1 MVGSSAQHIDRKR
14 ICFILSSYP
23 CVQKSPQNNSKLV
36 CCFEYVIH
44 LLSYLYD
51 LGIEMDVILSSGFLA
66 FARHI
71 GVFDAIDK
79 CDIEVDAICG
89 TSSGSMV
96 GALYAA
102 GYTPDQIAEELHI
115 PRPITMVNFSWL
127 PWKGLFSM
135 RSVQKKLSDL
145 LPKNIEDLPKPMGIG
160 LCTMDKKKHL
170 VTKGPLVDAIIASCA
185 VPYLFVPHKVDGDF
199 YQDGGF
205 ADRIMAEDWRDFRKN
220 QKGVSQPTMIHIVDR
235 SNGAA
240 EERGTKDAVV
250 IRTPRSFAKL
260 WDIGD
265 FEGQRSEAKVLA
277 LNELKKI

>member
-1 MVGSSAQHIDRKR
+1 
-14 ICFILSSYP
+14 
-23 CVQKSPQNNSKLV
+23 
-36 CCFEYVIH
+36 
-44 LLSYLYD
+44 
-51 LGIEMDVILSSGFLA
+51 MDVILSSGFLA

-71 GVFDAIDK
+71 GVFDAIDE
-79 CDIEVDAICG
+79 CGIDVNAICG

-115 PRPITMVNFSWL
+115 PRPITMVNFSWK
-127 PWKGLFSM
+127 PWKGLFAMST
-135 RSVQKKLSDL
+135 VQKKLSDL
-145 LPKNIEDLPKPMGIG
+145 LPTHIEDLPKPMGIG

-170 VTKGPLVDAIIASCA
+170 ITKGHLVDAIIASCA
-185 VPYLFVPHKVDGDF
+185 VPYLFVPHNVDGDF

-205 ADRIMAEDWRDFRKN
+205 ADRLMAEDWRLLRKT
-220 QKGVSQPTMIHIVDR
+220 QMGTEQESLIHIVDR

-240 EERGTKDAVV
+240 EERGTEGAIV

-265 FEGQRSEAKVLA
+265 FEGQRKEAKELA
-277 LNELKKI
+277 MNELRVIVKR